1 MDGGRKAA
9 ALFRISMWAAAL
21 RYGPADSLVKR
32 FACFPDGVYQS
43 SLAGAEH
50 NIEENPKKIQEL
62 STVLLTLQVNA
73 LIMLILV
80 MSQRSGVTSAFL

>member
-21 RYGPADSLVKR
+21 RYGPADRPVNR
-32 FACFPDGVYQS
+32 FVCFPDGVFQS

-50 NIEENPKKIQEL
+50 K
-62 STVLLTLQVNA
+62 
-73 LIMLILV
+73 
-80 MSQRSGVTSAFL
+80 